1 MRRGARQLLR
11 LHTGR
16 GLIALFTVTMFLPG
30 ILLAVLGVRAFHQE
44 RRLADQQIRERLERA
59 TDLAFRELE
68 LELSRWQ
75 QAVDQAA
82 EISTLDRLPLSQEA
96 ARDLI
101 ETPGAGVLVIRE
113 ADGLRALPPGQ
124 LLYQLVSSPAPSSA
138 HAPHPRLLEAE
149 TYEIR
154 DKNYQRAAV
163 LYRQL
168 LTTAQPDDQ
177 GLLMHRLARTN
188 RKAGLTDAALELFQ
202 KLEGST
208 SRIGELPAELLAK
221 YEICL
226 IREERRSAAALAAV
240 ALELFRGLVAGRW
253 RLEKSRYFFYSEAAR
268 NWLEATTPGA
278 PEYERLRATEQHKL
292 ALTRAVE
299 QVVQAP
305 RRAIPTEAGWH
316 LAFWKSNPFT
326 ALVLSEHLL
335 NAHFWPR
342 VFAASSTEDLK
353 VTLVGPARH
362 PVAGSAAPDRSQLVT
377 TRSLGELDLPWM
389 LEARPRHPE
398 LLYADLARRQNLYL
412 TMLLLVMALLGFG
425 GYLTVR
431 TVKKEMEI
439 ARLKSEFVSTVSHE
453 FRSPVT
459 GIRQLAEILM
469 RGQPSE
475 ERRRQYYEMIGH
487 ESDRLVRLVE
497 NVLDF
502 AQMEEGRKEYRF
514 EPLETDAWLRA
525 LVEEFQTESAQ
536 QGISLAA
543 TIPERLPMVLA
554 DREALTCAVHNL
566 LDNAV
571 KYSPECK
578 TVWLEAQ
585 ATCAW
590 LTIRVRDRGLGI
602 AEEDQK
608 HIFEKFYRGSGEAAR
623 HVKGAGLGLSLVKHI
638 ITAHGGSVDC
648 QSRPG
653 EGSTFSIH
661 LPVLAGTP
669 RDDGA

>member
-1 MRRGARQLLR
+1 MKHGVRQLLR
-11 LHTGR
+11 LHTGA
-16 GLIALFTVTMFLPG
+16 GLIALFAVTMFLPG
-30 ILLAVLGVRAFHQE
+30 ILLAVLGARAFYQE
-44 RRLADQQIRERLERA
+44 RRLAGQQIRERLERA
-59 TDLAFRELE
+59 ADLAFRELE
-68 LELSRWQ
+68 LELSLWQ
-75 QAVDQAA
+75 QAVDRAG
-82 EISTLDRLPLSQEA
+82 ETPTLDRLPLSQEA
-96 ARDLI
+96 ARTLA
-101 ETPGAGVLVIRE
+101 ETPGAGVLVMRE
-113 ADGLRALPPGQ
+113 AGGLRTLPPGQ
-124 LLYQLVSSPAPSSA
+124 LLYQFVSTSAPLLA
-138 HAPHPRLLEAE
+138 GKQHPRLLEAE

-154 DKNYQRAAV
+154 DKDYQRAAA

-168 LTTAQPDDQ
+168 LVTAQPDDQ
-177 GLLMHRLARTN
+177 ALLIHRLARTN

-202 KLEGST
+202 KLESST
-208 SRIGELPAELLAK
+208 SRIGELPAGLLAN

-226 IREERRSAAALAAV
+226 IRAERQPAAALATE
-240 ALELFRGLVAGRW
+240 ALELYRGLVAGHW
-253 RLEKSRYFFYSEAAR
+253 RIEKSRYFFYSEAAR
-268 NWLEATTPGA
+268 NWLEATHPGP
-278 PEYERLRATEQHKL
+278 PEYERLRATEQRKL

-299 QVVQAP
+299 QVLEAP
-305 RRAIPTEAGWH
+305 RRAVSTEAGWH
-316 LAFWKSNPFT
+316 MAFWKSSPFT
-326 ALVLSEHLL
+326 ALVLSEHFL

-342 VFAASSTEDLK
+342 VFAAASTEDLE
-353 VTLVGPARH
+353 VTLEAPARR
-362 PVAGSAAPDRSQLVT
+362 PSAGSAAPDRPQLVA
-377 TRSLGELDLPWM
+377 TRSLGELDLPWL

-398 LLYADLARRQNLYL
+398 SLYADLARRQNLYL
-412 TMLLLVMALLGFG
+412 TMLLLVTALLGFG

-431 TVKKEMEI
+431 TVRKEMEI

-487 ESDRLVRLVE
+487 ESDRLARLVE

-502 AQMEEGRKEYRF
+502 ARMEEGRKEYRF
-514 EPLETDAWLRA
+514 EPLETGAWLRA

-536 QGISLAA
+536 QGVLLVA
-543 TIPERLPMVLA
+543 TLPERLPMVLA
-554 DREALTCAVHNL
+554 DREALACGVHNL

-578 TVWLEAQ
+578 TVWLEAEV
-585 ATCAW
+585 TGSW
-590 LTIRVRDRGLGI
+590 LAIRVRDHGLGI

-608 HIFEKFYRGSGEAAR
+608 HVFEKFYRGSGEAAR

-638 ITAHGGSVDC
+638 VSAHGGSVEC

-661 LPVLAGTP
+661 LPVFAGSP
-669 RDDGA
+669 KDDGA

>member
-1 MRRGARQLLR
+1 MKRGARQLLR
-11 LHTGR
+11 VHTGR
-16 GLIALFTVTMFLPG
+16 ALIALFAITMFLPG
-30 ILLAVLGVRAFHQE
+30 ALLAVLGVRAFHQE
-44 RRLADQQIRERLERA
+44 RRLADQQIRERLEWA
-59 TDLAFRELE
+59 VDLAFRELE

-75 QAVDQAA
+75 QAVDQAG
-82 EISTLDRLPLSQEA
+82 ETSTLGRLPLSQEA
-96 ARDLI
+96 ARDLT

-124 LLYQLVSSPAPSSA
+124 LLYQLVPSPAPSSA

-154 DKNYQRAAV
+154 DKDYRRAAAM
-163 LYRQL
+163 YRQL
-168 LTTAQPDDQ
+168 LVTARPDDQ
-177 GLLMHRLARTN
+177 ALLLHRLARTN

-202 KLEGST
+202 KLERST
-208 SRIGELPAELLAK
+208 ARIGELPAGLLAN

-226 IREERRSAAALAAV
+226 IREERRSTAALATE
-240 ALELFRGLVAGRW
+240 ALELYRGLVAGRW
-253 RLEKSRYFFYSEAAR
+253 RLEKSRCFFYSEAAR
-268 NWLEATTPGA
+268 NWLEAA
-278 PEYERLRATEQHKL
+278 PAGPSEYQRLRATEQHKL

-305 RRAIPTEAGWH
+305 RRSIPTEAGWH
-316 LAFWKSNPFT
+316 LAFWKPNPFT
-326 ALVLSEHLL
+326 ALVLSEHFL
-335 NAHFWPR
+335 NAHSWPR
-342 VFAASSTEDLK
+342 VFASASTEDLE
-353 VTLVGPARH
+353 VTLAAPARH
-362 PVAGSAAPDRSQLVT
+362 PVAGSATPNRPQLVT
-377 TRSLGELDLPWM
+377 TRSLGELDLPWL

-398 LLYADLARRQNLYL
+398 SLYADLARRQNLYL

-431 TVKKEMEI
+431 TVRKEMEI

-475 ERRRQYYEMIGH
+475 DRRRQYYEMIGH
-487 ESDRLVRLVE
+487 ESDRLARLVE

-525 LVEEFQTESAQ
+525 LVEEFQTQSTQ
-536 QGISLAA
+536 QGVSLAA

-578 TVWLEAQ
+578 TVWLEAE
-585 ATCAW
+585 ATGAW
-590 LTIRVRDRGLGI
+590 LTILVRDCGLGI
-602 AEEDQK
+602 TEEDQK

-638 ITAHGGSVDC
+638 VTAHSGSVEC

-661 LPVLAGTP
+661 LPVLTGSP
-669 RDDGA
+669 KDNGA

>member
-1 MRRGARQLLR
+1 M
-11 LHTGR
+11 
-16 GLIALFTVTMFLPG
+16 
-30 ILLAVLGVRAFHQE
+30 
-44 RRLADQQIRERLERA
+44 
-59 TDLAFRELE
+59 
-68 LELSRWQ
+68 
-75 QAVDQAA
+75 
-82 EISTLDRLPLSQEA
+82 
-96 ARDLI
+96 
-101 ETPGAGVLVIRE
+101 
-113 ADGLRALPPGQ
+113 
-124 LLYQLVSSPAPSSA
+124 
-138 HAPHPRLLEAE
+138 
-149 TYEIR
+149 
-154 DKNYQRAAV
+154 
-163 LYRQL
+163 YRQL
-168 LTTAQPDDQ
+168 LVTARPDDQ
-177 GLLMHRLARTN
+177 ALLLHRLARTN

-202 KLEGST
+202 KLERST
-208 SRIGELPAELLAK
+208 ARIGELPAGLLAN

-226 IREERRSAAALAAV
+226 IREERRSAAALAAE
-240 ALELFRGLVAGRW
+240 ALELYRGLVAGRW
-253 RLEKSRYFFYSEAAR
+253 RLEKSRYLFYSEATR
-268 NWLEATTPGA
+268 NWLEATPA
-278 PEYERLRATEQHKL
+278 RPPEYERLRATEQHKL
-292 ALTRAVE
+292 ALTGAVE

-305 RRAIPTEAGWH
+305 RRSVPTEAGWH

-326 ALVLSEHLL
+326 ALVLSDHFLS
-335 NAHFWPR
+335 AHFWPR
-342 VFAASSTEDLK
+342 IFAAASTEDLE
-353 VTLVGPARH
+353 VTLVAPARH
-362 PVAGSAAPDRSQLVT
+362 PVAGSAAPDRPQLVA

-398 LLYADLARRQNLYL
+398 LLFADLARRQNLYL

-431 TVKKEMEI
+431 TVRKEMEI

-487 ESDRLVRLVE
+487 ESDRLARLVE

-536 QGISLAA
+536 QGVSLAA
-543 TIPERLPMVLA
+543 TIPERLPTVLA

-578 TVWLEAQ
+578 TAWLEAE
-585 ATCAW
+585 AKGTW
-590 LTIRVRDRGLGI
+590 LAIRVRDRGLGI

-638 ITAHGGSVDC
+638 VTAHGGSVEC

-653 EGSTFSIH
+653 EGSTFTIH

-669 RDDGA
+669 KDNGA